1 MDTVTNIMESDIS
14 AGTREQGLHAFAEG
28 SAESRLGSLLLN
40 KLDLIPTMELFL
52 TMDVP
57 ITNPLT
63 QLNKLPT
70 TPRPHSEL
78 KKLLI
83 TSPLTE
89 LKKQALTSPIKELKK
104 LLTTTTHPV
113 QY

>member
-70 TPRPHSEL
+70 TPHSEL